1 MEDQGTK
8 FKLYFKANKIVAVPD
23 TPYIYRKRSGSIM
36 NPTEELLEDRIRKTE
51 DMAKGLE
58 ILLYYAD
65 IVDFDIDFCF
75 REFLGR
81 MEYEIQIAK
90 LNEEDKSKFREYI
103 EGYKQKLRKYWG
115 N

>member
-1 MEDQGTK
+1 
-8 FKLYFKANKIVAVPD
+8 
-23 TPYIYRKRSGSIM
+23 M
-36 NPTEELLEDRIRKTE
+36 NPTEELLEDRIRKTK

-65 IVDFDIDFCF
+65 ITDFDIDFYF
-75 REFLGR
+75 REFLGG

-90 LNEEDKSKFREYI
+90 LSEEDKSKFREYI

-115 N
+115 D